1 MVTSS
6 HLFVDF
12 SCYVV
17 ALLCISCLPLIT
29 NSKVHEVNIKFC
41 SNCSEVVVFRKRE
54 WYNFDDSVHMFQK
67 FSYPRNLASAAA
79 QGTKR
84 YPHTD
89 DRARPATRQLPSR
102 VMDACRSIS
111 SFSSLRAIFVNLPRH
126 IVQTS
131 ANGGQSCTE
140 TTERKMSGGNSD
152 RSTSSIEWLW
162 HYVSYSTFWLSILP
176 IFSAIFFG
184 LKIYH
189 RGDEMKSSLRKEID
203 AQTDEISELREEL
216 ENLRALTTRNEMD
229 DSDAAKILCSVMKS
243 LNDCEAQMK
252 KSKFSTRFTEN
263 YEESEVPLMSEAQ
276 TDQGRMMNSE
286 DDPTSDTRTRLR
298 GEMPDYF
305 DTIYTSQDLPREEIS
320 EIAMNVTCSDG
331 KNISRK
337 LFAEDLPAALPM
349 MESLNGGNEVQNPES
364 EIRGPSHS
372 SDFKKTSTSL
382 LHEDHI
388 SSRSFCIRAAGQGC
402 SANSRGGGREEE
414 GLIGSE
420 DSDFDRIYFCAMR
433 AIKEKLAS
441 DLLAA
446 QQESIEFEFAI
457 EKSARTCRRVSL
469 KEGNPIVRMAVA
481 AIEDSEG
488 RMRVAAV
495 RHHSQIP
502 LVGENMRKLSNYH
515 LRGAEKPN
523 GSSQC
528 GEDFGARGEFAFT
541 VVNAAALDAKH
552 CEDLAR
558 EQSSDRPHLDGEPR
572 AGICHENS
580 PDVPTNINECDADI
594 DEYTPD
600 WTETASDCTALE
612 RAVSDS
618 TARRFSCSLSLTP
631 PLSPL
636 SINEYSSPL
645 SCNTNVESVSTAVVC
660 THTGTFYKLIS
671 PTYHT

>member
-1 MVTSS
+1 MVTST

-54 WYNFDDSVHMFQK
+54 WYNFEDSVHMFQK
-67 FSYPRNLASAAA
+67 FSYPRNLASAVAE
-79 QGTKR
+79 GTTK
-84 YPHTD
+84 YPHTN
-89 DRARPATRQLPSR
+89 DRARPAARQLPSK
-102 VMDACRSIS
+102 VMDACRSMS

-140 TTERKMSGGNSD
+140 TTEGKMSGGNFNCP
-152 RSTSSIEWLW
+152 TSSTEWLW

-189 RGDEMKSSLRKEID
+189 RGDETKSLLKKEID

-216 ENLRALTTRNEMD
+216 ENLRAVTARNDMD

-252 KSKFSTRFTEN
+252 KSKFSTRFTGN
-263 YEESEVPLMSEAQ
+263 DVESEIPLTSEAP
-276 TDQGRMMNSE
+276 TDQGEMMVSE
-286 DDPTSDTRTRLR
+286 DDPTSDTRARLR
-298 GEMPDYF
+298 GEMPNFF
-305 DTIYTSQDLPREEIS
+305 DTIYTSQDMPREEIS
-320 EIAMNVTCSDG
+320 EMAMNVTCLDG

-337 LFAEDLPAALPM
+337 LFAEDLPAPLPM
-349 MESLNGGNEVQNPES
+349 MESLKGGNGVQSLES
-364 EIRGPSHS
+364 EKRGPSHS
-372 SDFKKTSTSL
+372 SDFKKASTSL
-382 LHEDHI
+382 LHEDLI
-388 SSRSFCIRAAGQGC
+388 SSRSVCIRGVGQGC
-402 SANSRGGGREEE
+402 SANCRGGGREEE

-420 DSDFDRIYFCAMR
+420 DYDFDRIYFCAMR
-433 AIKEKLAS
+433 AIKENLAS

-446 QQESIEFEFAI
+446 QQESIEFEVAI
-457 EKSARTCRRVSL
+457 EKSARTCRRVSI
-469 KEGNPIVRMAVA
+469 KEGNPMVRMAVA

-495 RHHSQIP
+495 RHHSQMP

-515 LRGAEKPN
+515 HLLRSEEKPN
-523 GSSQC
+523 KASQC

-541 VVNAAALDAKH
+541 VVNAAALDAMH
-552 CEDLAR
+552 CEDLRR
-558 EQSSDRPHLDGEPR
+558 EQSSDRLHLDGEPR
-572 AGICHENS
+572 TGICQGCS
-580 PDVPTNINECDADI
+580 PDVPTISNECDADMN
-594 DEYTPD
+594 EYTPD
-600 WTETASDCTALE
+600 WTETTSDCTTRE

-618 TARRFSCSLSLTP
+618 TARRFSSSLSLTP

-660 THTGTFYKLIS
+660 THSGTFY
-671 PTYHT
+671 